1 MSILQVTNLSHNYG
15 GREILRNVNFRLLN
29 GEHVGLVGPNGEGK
43 SSFLNII
50 TGKLMPDV
58 GEIEWAKRVRVGYLD
73 QHSYLEEGMTIK
85 YVLKDAFS
93 YLYGIEEEIGNLYM
107 EMGDADENKM
117 NSLLEE
123 VGMLQDMLEHHDFY
137 LIDAKI
143 DELSRAMGI
152 DKLGLDTPVNDLSG
166 GQRSKV
172 LLCKLLLEKPDILL
186 LDEPTNYLDEEH
198 IEWLKRYLQNY
209 ENAFILIS
217 HDIPFLNSVI
227 NLIYHVENME
237 LNRYVGDYDEFE
249 RLHEQKQNQLEAA
262 YKKQQQEIHDL
273 KDFVARNKARVAT
286 RNMAMSRQKKLDKM
300 DLIELPKEKLKPEF
314 HFENQAAPGR
324 LIFETKNL
332 VIGYDNPLTKPLNLR
347 MERGQRIAV
356 VGENGMGKS
365 TLIKTLLGIIPSLS
379 GDIENGQNIEIGYF
393 EQEDVTDN
401 NRTAIEEVWEA
412 FPSYNQ
418 AQIRAML
425 AKCGLTTNNIET
437 QVKVLSGGEQAKVR
451 LCKIMNKPTNI
462 LMLDEP
468 TNHLDPDA
476 KEELKR
482 ALREYKGGI
491 FLISHEKEFYE
502 DIATDIWRMEDF
514 K

>member
-1 MSILQVTNLSHNYG
+1 MPGSI
-15 GREILRNVNFRLLN
+15 
-29 GEHVGLVGPNGEGK
+29 
-43 SSFLNII
+43 
-50 TGKLMPDV
+50 
-58 GEIEWAKRVRVGYLD
+58 
-73 QHSYLEEGMTIK
+73 
-85 YVLKDAFS
+85 
-93 YLYGIEEEIGNLYM
+93 
-107 EMGDADENKM
+107 
-117 NSLLEE
+117 
-123 VGMLQDMLEHHDFY
+123 
-137 LIDAKI
+137 
-143 DELSRAMGI
+143 
-152 DKLGLDTPVNDLSG
+152 
-166 GQRSKV
+166 RSK
-172 LLCKLLLEKPDILL
+172 I
-186 LDEPTNYLDEEH
+186 
-198 IEWLKRYLQNY
+198 
-209 ENAFILIS
+209 
-217 HDIPFLNSVI
+217 
-227 NLIYHVENME
+227 
-237 LNRYVGDYDEFE
+237 
-249 RLHEQKQNQLEAA
+249 
-262 YKKQQQEIHDL
+262 
-273 KDFVARNKARVAT
+273 
-286 RNMAMSRQKKLDKM
+286 

-401 NRTAIEEVWEA
+401 TRTAIEEVWEA